1 MPSRTGGVNLP
12 WPLSLALGC
21 LQSPAAVSGIL
32 PWPRAQQLPCLS
44 DLSPGL
50 GAVLPYL
57 LWDVGGRAHC
67 GRAPALGG
75 VAMLSRGSWSG
86 VALGSGP
93 LLPSQPQLRGHWPGQ
108 DRAALCLLLLP
119 VPSSSL
125 LCPCIILT
133 TWPLPL
139 PPKTVTCVLMGCH
152 PRGIALGPKQR
163 TFDVST
169 SKNPKYHDIVSHW
182 MSTGTT
188 SPSSSGPVGQ
198 VLGVSL
204 RAADVK
210 PRCADPAPRCP
221 TWPAGFHGGGEVG
234 GLQQGLPCWQAGR
247 APGSSMPAPV
257 EAAPTGPI
265 SRPQCWPSRTPE
277 GNRTV

>member
-21 LQSPAAVSGIL
+21 LQFPAAVSGLL

-44 DLSPGL
+44 DLSPGP

-57 LWDVGGRAHC
+57 LWDAGGRAHC
-67 GRAPALGG
+67 GRAPALRGG
-75 VAMLSRGSWSG
+75 HAVTGELEWSG
-86 VALGSGP
+86 TGLRAP
-93 LLPSQPQLRGHWPGQ
+93 ATLPASKLRGHWPGQ

-152 PRGIALGPKQR
+152 PRGIALGPEQR

-188 SPSSSGPVGQ
+188 SPVLLAQWGRSWVCPCEQVMSSPD
-198 VLGVSL
+198 VLTPHPGAL
-204 RAADVK
+204 
-210 PRCADPAPRCP
+210 
-221 TWPAGFHGGGEVG
+221 H
-234 GLQQGLPCWQAGR
+234 GLQASTERGMWGTSSRDSRVGKQAKHQGA
-247 APGSSMPAPV
+247 
-257 EAAPTGPI
+257 
-265 SRPQCWPSRTPE
+265 
-277 GNRTV
+277 

>member
-12 WPLSLALGC
+12 WPLSPALGC
-21 LQSPAAVSGIL
+21 LQSPAAVSGLL

-44 DLSPGL
+44 DLSPGP

-57 LWDVGGRAHC
+57 LWDAGGRVHC
-67 GRAPALGG
+67 GRAPAL
-75 VAMLSRGSWSG
+75 RGDHAVTGELEWSG
-86 VALGSGP
+86 TGLRAP
-93 LLPSQPQLRGHWPGQ
+93 ATLPASKLRGHWPGQ

-139 PPKTVTCVLMGCH
+139 PPKTVTCALMGCH
-152 PRGIALGPKQR
+152 PRGIALGPEQR

-188 SPSSSGPVGQ
+188 SPSSPGPVGQ

-204 RAADVK
+204 RAGDVK
-210 PRCADPAPRCP
+210 PRCADSAPRCP
-221 TWPAGFHGGGEVG
+221 TWPAGFHGEGDVG
-234 GLQQGLPCWQAGR
+234 DLQQGLPCWQAGQ
-247 APGSSMPAPV
+247 APGSLMPGPV

-265 SRPQCWPSRTPE
+265 SWPQYWPSKTPE
-277 GNRTV
+277 ENRMV